1 MTKILSNH
9 FYREIL
15 TKIQQQILE
24 GKRNIEESYRLQ
36 VLQTHWNIGKILEE
50 PFAGDFENSSERA
63 RMIERLSKD
72 LERPTSFFYDL
83 SKFYRFYP
91 SLPTTPLTWSHYS
104 DLIRVDDARQRQR
117 FEQQAIREGLSSQK
131 LYQLIFMDKIT
142 QEKKKEAG
150 QLTALAKPGELACV
164 RGKLYRYRC
173 LFRKD
178 ISCQPRQA
186 LVDMGFGILR
196 KVDIPD
202 WQTNRSPV
210 PVTSYKDKEG
220 YSIRRATKHP
230 EYLYTYKA
238 TIVKI
243 VDADTLVLY
252 VDLGFDSWI
261 EQKLRLR
268 GIDAPEVSTVL
279 GMAAK
284 EYVQEIFNKVDCVV
298 CKTYREDK
306 YGRYLADIFYSL
318 TEKDPEIVAQQGT
331 YLNQELLER
340 GYAKL
345 YEEE

>member
-1 MTKILSNH
+1 MSKAISQDLYRSILRKITD
-9 FYREIL
+9 EICR
-15 TKIQQQILE
+15 
-24 GKRNIEESYRLQ
+24 GKRTIEESYRKE

-50 PFAGDFENSSERA
+50 PFSGDFENSSERA
-63 RMIERLSKD
+63 SMIARLAKD
-72 LERPTSFFYDL
+72 LGRPNSFFYDL

-91 SLPTTPLTWSHYS
+91 VLPRTSLSWSHYS
-104 DLIRVDDARQRQR
+104 DLIRVDDARQRQQ
-117 FEQQAIREGLSSQK
+117 FEQQAIREGLSSQR
-131 LYQLIFMDKIT
+131 LYQLIFMDKIAV
-142 QEKKKEAG
+142 EKKKEAG
-150 QLTALAKPGELACV
+150 QLTALAKPGELGCV

-178 ISCQPRQA
+178 IPCQPRQA

-210 PVTSYKDKEG
+210 PVTSYKDKDG

-243 VDADTLVLY
+243 IDADTLVLY
-252 VDLGFDSWI
+252 IDLGFDSWI

-268 GIDAPEVSTVL
+268 GIDAPELSTVL

-284 EYVQEIFNKVDCVV
+284 EYVQEILNKVDLVV
-298 CKTYREDK
+298 CKTYKEDK

-331 YLNQELLER
+331 YLNQDLLER
-340 GYAKL
+340 GYATV
-345 YEEE
+345 Y